1 MEIFIGLF
9 VGLALGVIGTA
20 LVMRSRGQSDQAVLQ
35 ERLSAR
41 ESHGKEQQQTI
52 ESQVTE
58 LATARER
65 ITALTA
71 NEGVL
76 KTRLADE
83 QKQAAEKLAAI
94 DDAQKKLSDAFK
106 ALADAAKVAKEA
118 RELTTYKTTRDII
131 EERVF
136 T

>member
-1 MEIFIGLF
+1 MEIFIGRF
-9 VGLALGVIGTA
+9 VGLALGVLGTA
-20 LVMRSRGQSDQAVLQ
+20 LVMRSRAQSDLAVLQ

-41 ESHGKEQQQTI
+41 EAHGKEQQQAI
-52 ESQVTE
+52 ESHATE

-83 QKQAAEKLAAI
+83 QNRRRKNLQRSTMPRKNSATRSRHS
-94 DDAQKKLSDAFK
+94 QPNRS
-106 ALADAAKVAKEA
+106 
-118 RELTTYKTTRDII
+118 KTTTNR
-131 EERVF
+131 F
-136 T
+136 